1 MNKTQCSGRKADR
14 WPVRLLVCLSVFS
27 FAVSGYA
34 QNIVKSTITDEHGD
48 PLAGVSV
55 IVKNT
60 TRGVASDL
68 DGNYSIQASSSETLE
83 FSFLSMFTEER
94 KIGNQSVINVIMR
107 EDRTNLQEVVIGYGQ
122 QKKIHLTDGY
132 SLPQMP
138 V

>member
-1 MNKTQCSGRKADR
+1 M
-14 WPVRLLVCLSVFS
+14 
-27 FAVSGYA
+27 
-34 QNIVKSTITDEHGD
+34 VKGTITDEHGD

-107 EDRTNLQEVVIGYGQ
+107 EDRTNLQEVVDRIRPAEENPSY
-122 QKKIHLTDGY
+122 LRGY

>member
-1 MNKTQCSGRKADR
+1 M
-14 WPVRLLVCLSVFS
+14 
-27 FAVSGYA
+27 
-34 QNIVKSTITDEHGD
+34 VKSTITDEHGD

-107 EDRTNLQEVVIGYGQ
+107 EDMTNLQEVVVGYGQ
-122 QKKIHLTDGY
+122 QKKIHLTSDTASRRKSILPDLWPQSIQKRY
-132 SLPQMP
+132 SSLLS
-138 V
+138 VI

>member
-1 MNKTQCSGRKADR
+1 M
-14 WPVRLLVCLSVFS
+14 
-27 FAVSGYA
+27 
-34 QNIVKSTITDEHGD
+34 VKGTITDEHGD

-94 KIGNQSVINVIMR
+94 KNGKEKNI
-107 EDRTNLQEVVIGYGQ
+107 DRSSACCRDVVSCIVCAVYCTGKG
-122 QKKIHLTDGY
+122 
-132 SLPQMP
+132 

>member
-1 MNKTQCSGRKADR
+1 M
-14 WPVRLLVCLSVFS
+14 
-27 FAVSGYA
+27 
-34 QNIVKSTITDEHGD
+34 VKGTITDEHGD

-107 EDRTNLQEVVIGYGQ
+107 EDMTNLQEVVVGYGQ

>member
-1 MNKTQCSGRKADR
+1 M
-14 WPVRLLVCLSVFS
+14 SVFS

-34 QNIVKSTITDEHGD
+34 QNMVKGTITDEHGD

-107 EDRTNLQEVVIGYGQ
+107 EDRTNLQEVVVVGYGQ
-122 QKKIHLTDGY
+122 QKKIHLT
-132 SLPQMP
+132 
-138 V
+138 

>member
-1 MNKTQCSGRKADR
+1 M
-14 WPVRLLVCLSVFS
+14 
-27 FAVSGYA
+27 
-34 QNIVKSTITDEHGD
+34 VKGKITDEQGN

-107 EDRTNLQEVVIGYGQ
+107 EDRTNMQEVVIGYGQ